1 MDNCYQYEELISD
14 YIENLLDS
22 NSRQQFD
29 NHQKKCLPCARKTNN
44 IKVLHNSLTIF
55 PVKEV
60 SSDFDSMLRARIRIE
75 NKRERQKRQSLLFS
89 WKIRVPI
96 YGMSVVLILFILM
109 TVVTQLSNKNTF
121 PPVASMNPEWQ
132 NRTAI
137 TQNISTGVQTVY
149 SLEYK
154 SAIDVLSQQPSK
166 HLNERAQS
174 EVTSADSSSLTVY
187 NEPKNNLSDNFYQT
201 SF

>member
-29 NHQKKCLPCARKTNN
+29 NHQKKCSPCARKTNN
-44 IKVLHNSLTIF
+44 IKVLHNSLTTL

-96 YGMSVVLILFILM
+96 YGISVVLILFILI
-109 TVVTQLSNKNTF
+109 TVFSQLSNKNTLSPF
-121 PPVASMNPEWQ
+121 ASLNPEWQ

-166 HLNERAQS
+166 HLNERKQS
-174 EVTSADSSSLTVY
+174 EVTNADSSSLTVY
-187 NEPKNNLSDNFYQT
+187 NKPKGNLSDNFYQT

>member
-1 MDNCYQYEELISD
+1 MNICYQCEELISN

-29 NHQKKCLPCARKTNN
+29 SHQKKCPPCARKTNN
-44 IKVLHNSLTIF
+44 IKVLHKSLTTL

-60 SSDFDSMLRARIRIE
+60 SSDFDNMLRARIRIE

-89 WKIRVPI
+89 WKVRVPI
-96 YGMSVVLILFILM
+96 YGISVALILFILM
-109 TVVTQLSNKNTF
+109 TVFSQLSNKNTLS
-121 PPVASMNPEWQ
+121 PIASMNQEWQ
-132 NRTAI
+132 NRTVI

-166 HLNERAQS
+166 HLNEREQS

-187 NEPKNNLSDNFYQT
+187 NEPKGNLSDNFYQT